1 MAEVGE
7 EWIWLVY
14 RCSHFFWGGGVAHL
28 TQNNVPLKEYLFS
41 YSRNG
46 FDLSFLLKNFFMS
59 YSVCLYLLAFLQK
72 YLFCFSILF

>member
-14 RCSHFFWGGGVAHL
+14 RCSHFLGGGGVGEVAHL

-46 FDLSFLLKNFFMS
+46 FDLS

-72 YLFCFSILF
+72 YLCCYSILF